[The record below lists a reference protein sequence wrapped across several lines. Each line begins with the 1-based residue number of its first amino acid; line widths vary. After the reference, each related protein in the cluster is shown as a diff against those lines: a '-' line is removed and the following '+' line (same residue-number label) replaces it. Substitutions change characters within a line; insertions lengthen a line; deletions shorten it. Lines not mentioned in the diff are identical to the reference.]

1 MNRLRIIVK
10 QEIVSQLNDA
20 TVLLHKLK
28 RNLEHLQE
36 SYNTSNLDDLANQGL
51 IEEIITNVNLSEEL
65 LSISKNHKKSMI

>member
-65 LSISKNHKKSMI
+65 LSISKNYLL

>member
-1 MNRLRIIVK
+1 VK

-65 LSISKNHKKSMI
+65 LSISKNYLL

>member
-1 MNRLRIIVK
+1 MK
-10 QEIVSQLNDA
+10 QEIVRQLNDA
-20 TVLLHKLK
+20 TVLLHELK

-65 LSISKNHKKSMI
+65 LSISKNYLL

>member
-10 QEIVSQLNDA
+10 QEIVNQLNDA

-65 LSISKNHKKSMI
+65 LSISKNYLL

>member
-10 QEIVSQLNDA
+10 QEIVRQLNDA
-20 TVLLHKLK
+20 TVLLHELK

-65 LSISKNHKKSMI
+65 LSISKNYLL

>member
-10 QEIVSQLNDA
+10 QEIVRQLNDA
-20 TVLLHKLK
+20 TVLLHELK

-36 SYNTSNLDDLANQGL
+36 SYNTSNLNDLANQGL

-65 LSISKNHKKSMI
+65 LSISKNYLL

>member
-10 QEIVSQLNDA
+10 QEIVNQLNDA

-65 LSISKNHKKSMI
+65 LSISKNYLI

>member
-65 LSISKNHKKSMI
+65 LSISKNYLI

>member
-10 QEIVSQLNDA
+10 QEIVRQLNDA
-20 TVLLHKLK
+20 TVLLHELK

-36 SYNTSNLDDLANQGL
+36 SYNASNLDDLANQGL

-65 LSISKNHKKSMI
+65 LSISKNYLL